1 MFNQPEFFFLHA
13 LFQLFQKVNVWD
25 FTHSWTWIWISFSK
39 MFNKIIPTSLLLENY
54 YFWGERTCVLYKLRI
69 TDPCTWVNNLR
80 YPLLMPF
87 SIAHKIPQMYVHHQ
101 KMRIEIVYKIKSFP
115 MNRVK
120 FKVLN
125 GILNCFLFHWYSNG
139 EEGVSWDRSNSF
151 QFVFLS

>member
-1 MFNQPEFFFLHA
+1 MFNQPEFFFLQA
-13 LFQLFQKVNVWD
+13 LFQLFHKVNVWD

-39 MFNKIIPTSLLLENY
+39 MFNKIIPTSSLLENY
-54 YFWGERTCVLYKLRI
+54 YFFWERTCVLYTSCTGTNKLRI

-115 MNRVK
+115 MNRVNLK
-120 FKVLN
+120 CWM
-125 GILNCFLFHWYSNG
+125 GY
-139 EEGVSWDRSNSF
+139 
-151 QFVFLS
+151 